1 MSVLRP
7 TVALT
12 SMIYVAAMSQS
23 EMTIDMTA
31 EIERRIDESRK
42 RLESLSKSYSPK
54 VDDQT

>member
-1 MSVLRP
+1 M
-7 TVALT
+7 ALT